1 MPLDVKITDLPAT
14 FSINPSDL
22 FVVVDLSGLPTTK
35 KINAATLAA
44 LSPVQSVAGKTGT
57 VNLEIADIADLQ
69 TTLNQKQA
77 AGNYVKLVW
86 SAQSISGTV
95 NDYSTSGANM
105 IVVLATYSARIT
117 GFSGGS
123 SSAWL
128 RIINSNSTPLT
139 IAHQSADS
147 VVENR
152 IIIASGADYTMGEN
166 EEVGFFYDPIS
177 LRWRMTTGCVAP
189 Y

>member
-1 MPLDVKITDLPAT
+1 MPIDVKVTDLPAAYT
-14 FSINPSDL
+14 INPSDL
-22 FVVVDLSGLPTTK
+22 FIVVDLSGVPTTK
-35 KINAATLAA
+35 KVAAAVLGGLA
-44 LSPVQSVAGKTGT
+44 PVQSVAGKTGA
-57 VNLEIADIADLQ
+57 VSLEIADITGLQ

-77 AGNYVKLVW
+77 AGNYVKFVW
-86 SAQSISGTV
+86 SVQSISGTV

-105 IVVLATYSARIT
+105 VVVLATYAAKIT

-139 IAHQSADS
+139 IAHQSTDS
-147 VVENR
+147 VAANR
-152 IIIASGADYTMGEN
+152 VIISSGADYTLGEN
-166 EEVGFFYDPIS
+166 EEVGLFYDPVS
-177 LRWRMTTGCVAP
+177 LRWRMATGCVAP